1 MRKFSFALYLLD
13 RNLKTMLK
21 ETAFIVFVVSALI
34 YELTV
39 FINFSFLEFAP
50 FTLLKEDMNKDK
62 VSVVITPYYFI
73 TR

>member
-1 MRKFSFALYLLD
+1 MRRCSLAFYLLD
-13 RNLKTMLK
+13 RNLNTMLK
-21 ETAFIVFVVSALI
+21 ETDFMVLVVRALI

-62 VSVVITPYYFI
+62 VSVVTTPYYFI
-73 TR
+73 T